1 MIKRLIS
8 ATSILTI
15 VVGIGFSGAYINSQ
29 AQTPS
34 SNSLKE
40 STTDSLTTDSIAM
53 CDTIC
58 AADSLV
64 TVNDSLRY
72 TTLSEADYRRVAEE
86 LGVEVAAIKAVVL
99 IEAGA
104 ALEGFLAPGVPV
116 INFDAVMYR
125 KMKSKDTRKAPSDAS
140 NSSMLAKQT
149 STKPIWVHSGEC
161 FRSADSTT
169 NSVNASR
176 SMNLSKR

>member
-34 SNSLKE
+34 NNTLKE
-40 STTDSLTTDSIAM
+40 SSTDSLTTDPIAM

-64 TVNDSLRY
+64 AVNDSLRY

-116 INFDAVMYR
+116 INFDPTMHR
-125 KMKSKDTRKAPSDAS
+125 KMKSKDTRKAPSD
-140 NSSMLAKQT
+140 T
-149 STKPIWVHSGEC
+149 
-161 FRSADSTT
+161 
-169 NSVNASR
+169 
-176 SMNLSKR
+176 